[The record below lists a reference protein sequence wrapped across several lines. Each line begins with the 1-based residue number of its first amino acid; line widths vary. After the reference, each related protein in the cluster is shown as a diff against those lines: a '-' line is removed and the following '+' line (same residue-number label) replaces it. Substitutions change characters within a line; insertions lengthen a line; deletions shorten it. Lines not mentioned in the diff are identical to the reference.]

1 MYSSALTLNSQMF
14 PHIDCESSD
23 YYYETIEMK
32 VLESGCYHL
41 IGDNATD
48 IYGYIYEDYFKPMS
62 PGNNSFSQILR
73 AYRGD
78 QFELQTS
85 LRIGINYVLA
95 VTTFDQN
102 MTGEFSIIA
111 TGPANIHFNR
121 ISEYICFFL

>member
-1 MYSSALTLNSQMF
+1 MF

-41 IGDNATD
+41 NGDNATD
-48 IYGYIYEDYFKPMS
+48 IYGYIYEDYFKPMP

-78 QFELQTS
+78 RFELQMS
-85 LRIGINYVLA
+85 LLIGIKYVLV

-102 MTGEFSIIA
+102 LTGEFSIIA

-121 ISEYICFFL
+121 ICEYI